1 MYKMKSLVSL
11 KILLSVVLI
20 VSSFNSYSQA
30 PDPLPTGNNGIAK
43 NYPNDEGIDNN
54 PFVIY
59 ADNFESYN
67 SVSGLTASG
76 RWNEAY
82 HTQNI
87 RLATEPENYYHGTKA
102 LEFKVPQT
110 NNEVSNTLL
119 KYIEPTQDIIF
130 IRFYA
135 KFDDGF
141 NVSGSSHNGST
152 ISSSYWEGPGGGP
165 GIPADGYN
173 KFLVSGEAWRDGNE
187 PANPGSLNAY
197 VYHPE
202 QRDIWGDHFFPTGRV
217 IPFDYLPGDFG
228 PFFISRPEVV
238 PELDRWYAYEIMVK
252 ANTPGE
258 RDGRIAFWLDGELI
272 ADWLN
277 IRLRDTTDLKVD
289 RVSIDLHVK
298 NNTLG
303 VAKKYYD
310 NVVIATSYIGLMM
323 STTDINEP
331 PENLV
336 DNFQLFQ
343 NYPNPFNPTTKINWQ
358 SAVGSWQTLKVF
370 DVLGNEVATLVDEY
384 KPTGKYEIQFNASKL
399 SSGTY
404 FYQLRVGDP
413 WTSSGQGFIQTKKMI
428 LMK

>member
-1 MYKMKSLVSL
+1 MKLYHRIIIISVSF
-11 KILLSVVLI
+11 ILGNI
-20 VSSFNSYSQA
+20 VITFAQA

-43 NYPNDEGIDNN
+43 NYPDDAGIQSD
-54 PFVIY
+54 PLVIF

-67 SVSGLTASG
+67 SVSGLTANG

-87 RLATEPENYYHGTKA
+87 RLATETGNYFSGTKA
-102 LEFKVPQT
+102 VELKVPQT

-119 KYIEPTQDIIF
+119 KYIQPTQDIIF
-130 IRFYA
+130 IRFNA
-135 KFDDGF
+135 KYDIEF

-152 ISSSYWEGPGGGP
+152 ISSSYWEGPGSGP

-173 KFLVSGEAWRDGNE
+173 KFLVSGEAWRDAGSA
-187 PANPGSLNAY
+187 PNPGSLNAY

-228 PFFISRPEVV
+228 PYFISRPEVV
-238 PELDRWYAYEIMVK
+238 PELGRWYAYEIMVK

-298 NNTLG
+298 NNTQG
-303 VAKKYYD
+303 VAKKFYD
-310 NVVIATSYIGLMM
+310 NVVIATSYIGPMQT
-323 STTDINEP
+323 TTDVNDVADQIPSEFI
-331 PENLV
+331 LYR
-336 DNFQLFQ
+336 
-343 NYPNPFNPTTKINWQ
+343 NYPNPFNPTTTLSFDIGQ
-358 SAVGSWQTLKVF
+358 SSFVSFKVY
-370 DVLGNEVATLVDEY
+370 DVLGNEVAMLVNEEKSAGNY
-384 KPTGKYEIQFNASKL
+384 KVEFEASSL
-399 SSGTY
+399 SSGIY
-404 FYQLRVGDP
+404 FYQLKAG
-413 WTSSGQGFIQTKKMI
+413 TFISTKSMI
-428 LMK
+428 LIK

>member
-1 MYKMKSLVSL
+1 MKVLSK
-11 KILLSVVLI
+11 KITTAICLI
-20 VSSFNSYSQA
+20 LFSFISNAQA
-30 PDPLPTGNNGIAK
+30 PDPLPTGNNGIAR
-43 NYPNDEGIDNN
+43 NYLNDEGIENDAS
-54 PFVIY
+54 VIY

-110 NNEVSNTLL
+110 NNEVSNTVL
-119 KYIEPTQDIIF
+119 KYINPTQDIIF

-135 KFDDGF
+135 KFNSEF

-187 PANPGSLNAY
+187 PENPGSLNAY

-228 PFFISRPEVV
+228 PYFISRPEVV
-238 PELDRWYAYEIMVK
+238 PELDQWYAYEIMVK

-258 RDGRIAFWLDGELI
+258 RDGRIAFWLR
-272 ADWLN
+272 W
-277 IRLRDTTDLKVD
+277 
-289 RVSIDLHVK
+289 
-298 NNTLG
+298 
-303 VAKKYYD
+303 
-310 NVVIATSYIGLMM
+310 
-323 STTDINEP
+323 
-331 PENLV
+331 
-336 DNFQLFQ
+336 
-343 NYPNPFNPTTKINWQ
+343 
-358 SAVGSWQTLKVF
+358 
-370 DVLGNEVATLVDEY
+370 
-384 KPTGKYEIQFNASKL
+384 
-399 SSGTY
+399 
-404 FYQLRVGDP
+404 
-413 WTSSGQGFIQTKKMI
+413 
-428 LMK
+428 

>member
-1 MYKMKSLVSL
+1 MKVLSK
-11 KILLSVVLI
+11 KIITAICLI
-20 VSSFNSYSQA
+20 LFSFISNAQA
-30 PDPLPTGNNGIAK
+30 PDPLPTGNNGIAR
-43 NYPNDEGIDNN
+43 NYLNDEGIENDAS
-54 PFVIY
+54 VIY

-110 NNEVSNTLL
+110 NNEVSNTVL
-119 KYIEPTQDIIF
+119 KYINPTQDIIF

-135 KFDDGF
+135 KFNSEF

-173 KFLVSGEAWRDGNE
+173 KFLVSGEAWRDGNSA
-187 PANPGSLNAY
+187 PNPGSLNAY

-217 IPFDYLPGDFG
+217 LPFDYLPGDFG
-228 PFFISRPEVV
+228 PYFISRPEIV
-238 PELDRWYAYEIMVK
+238 PELDQWYAYEIMVK

-272 ADWLN
+272 ADFLN
-277 IRLRDTTDLKVD
+277 IRLRDTTDLKID
-289 RVSIDLHVK
+289 RVGIDLHIK
-298 NNTLG
+298 NNIMS
-303 VAKKYYD
+303 VAKKWYD
-310 NVVIATSYIGLMM
+310 NVVIATSYIGPMM
-323 STTDINEP
+323 STTDIKEP

-343 NYPNPFNPTTKINWQ
+343 NYPNPFNPTT
-358 SAVGSWQTLKVF
+358 TLSFVVAHSSFVSIKVF
-370 DVLGNEVATLVDEY
+370 NVLGNEIATLVDEE
-384 KPTGKYEIQFNASKL
+384 KSKGVYAVKFSAKGGSVSGGDGYNL
-399 SSGTY
+399 SSGIY
-404 FYQLRVGDP
+404 FVQLQ
-413 WTSSGQGFIQTKKMI
+413 SGSFIQTIKMM

>member
-1 MYKMKSLVSL
+1 MLLSDK
-11 KILLSVVLI
+11 KILSAVCLI
-20 VSSFNSYSQA
+20 FTAISLNAQA

-43 NYPNDEGIDNN
+43 DYLNDEGIANN

-67 SVSGLTASG
+67 TVSGLTASG

-87 RLATEPENYYHGTKA
+87 RLATEPGNYYHGTKA

-110 NNEVSNTLL
+110 NNEVSNTVI
-119 KYIEPTQDIIF
+119 KYIDPTQDIIF

-135 KFDDGF
+135 KFNNEF

-173 KFLVSGEAWRDGNE
+173 KFLVSGESWRDANSA
-187 PANPGSLNAY
+187 PNPGSLNAY

-217 IPFDYLPGDFG
+217 LPYDYLPGDFG
-228 PFFISRPEVV
+228 PYFISRPEVV

-258 RDGRIAFWLDGELI
+258 RDGRIAFWLDGELT

-277 IRLRDTTDLKVD
+277 IRLRDTTDLKID
-289 RVSIDLHVK
+289 RVGIDLHIK
-298 NNTLG
+298 NNIMS
-303 VAKKYYD
+303 VAKKWYD
-310 NVVIATSYIGLMM
+310 NVVIATSYIGPMQ
-323 STTDINEP
+323 TTSDVHEISSEIP
-331 PENLV
+331 QE
-336 DNFQLFQ
+336 FFLFQ
-343 NYPNPFNPTTKINWQ
+343 NYPNPFNPTTKVSWQ
-358 SAVGSWQTLKVF
+358 SSISGWQTLKVF

-384 KPTGKYEIQFNASKL
+384 KSAGKYEVDFNAEGL
-399 SSGTY
+399 STGIY
-404 FYQLRVGDP
+404 FYQINCGD
-413 WTSSGQGFIQTKKMI
+413 FNQTKKM
-428 LMK
+428 LLLK

>member
-1 MYKMKSLVSL
+1 MKRLTNK
-11 KILLSVVLI
+11 KILPAICSMMLTVFS
-20 VSSFNSYSQA
+20 NAQA

-43 NYPNDEGIDNN
+43 NYLNDEGISGDAS
-54 PFVIY
+54 VIY

-67 SVSGLTASG
+67 SISDLTASG

-110 NNEVSNTLL
+110 NNEVSNTVV
-119 KYIEPTQDIIF
+119 KYINPTQDIIF

-135 KFDDGF
+135 KYNSEF
-141 NVSGSSHNGST
+141 NVAGSSHNGST

-173 KFLVSGEAWRDGNE
+173 KFLVSVEAGRESNE
-187 PANPGSLNAY
+187 PENPGSLNAY

-228 PFFISRPEVV
+228 PYFISRPEVV

-272 ADWLN
+272 ADFLN
-277 IRLRDTTDLKVD
+277 IRLRDTTDLEID
-289 RVSIDLHVK
+289 RVTIDLHIK
-298 NNTLG
+298 NNTMG
-303 VAKKYYD
+303 IAKKWYD
-310 NVVIATSYIGLMM
+310 NVVIATSYIGPMQT
-323 STTDINEP
+323 TTDVDETTEQL
-331 PENLV
+331 PE
-336 DNFQLFQ
+336 DFQLLQ
-343 NYPNPFNPTTKINWQ
+343 NYPNPFNPSTKISWQ
-358 SAVGSWQTLKVF
+358 SPIGSHQTLKIYN
-370 DVLGNEVATLVDEY
+370 VLGNLVATLVDEY
-384 KPTGKYEIQFNASKL
+384 KTAGSYEVEFDGTGL
-399 SSGTY
+399 SSGIY
-404 FYQLRVGDP
+404 YAQLEADGLVETR
-413 WTSSGQGFIQTKKMI
+413 KMI

>member
-1 MYKMKSLVSL
+1 MKVLSK
-11 KILLSVVLI
+11 KITTAICLI
-20 VSSFNSYSQA
+20 LFSFISNAQA
-30 PDPLPTGNNGIAK
+30 PDPLPTGNNGIAR
-43 NYPNDEGIDNN
+43 NYLNDEGIENDAS
-54 PFVIY
+54 VIY
-59 ADNFESYN
+59 ADNFESYT
-67 SVSGLTASG
+67 SVSGLTANG

-110 NNEVSNTLL
+110 NNEVSNTVL
-119 KYIEPTQDIIF
+119 KYINPTQDIIF

-135 KFDDGF
+135 KFNSEF

-187 PANPGSLNAY
+187 PENPGSLNAY

-228 PFFISRPEVV
+228 PYFISRPEIV

-272 ADWLN
+272 ADFLN
-277 IRLRDTTDLKVD
+277 IRLRDTTDLKID
-289 RVSIDLHVK
+289 RVGIDLHIK
-298 NNTLG
+298 NNIMS
-303 VAKKYYD
+303 VAKKWYD
-310 NVVIATSYIGLMM
+310 NVVIATSYIGPMM
-323 STTDINEP
+323 STTDIKETL
-331 PENLV
+331 ENLV

-343 NYPNPFNPTTKINWQ
+343 NYPNPFNPTTKISWH
-358 SAVGSWQTLKVF
+358 SPIGSWQTLKIY
-370 DVLGNEVATLVDEY
+370 DLLGNEIATLVNEE
-384 KPTGKYEIQFNASKL
+384 KPVGSYEVEFNASNL
-399 SSGTY
+399 PSGVY
-404 FYQLRVGDP
+404 FYRLQAD
-413 WTSSGQGFIQTKKMI
+413 SFKQIKKMI
-428 LMK
+428 LIK

>member
-1 MYKMKSLVSL
+1 MKTFTYK
-11 KILLSVVLI
+11 KIFSTIYVI
-20 VSSFNSYSQA
+20 VFTVCSNAQA

-43 NYPNDEGIDNN
+43 DYLNDEGITNN

-67 SVSGLTASG
+67 TVSGLTASG

-110 NNEVSNTLL
+110 NNEVSNTVI
-119 KYIEPTQDIIF
+119 KYIDPTQEIIF

-135 KFDDGF
+135 KFNNEF

-152 ISSSYWEGPGGGP
+152 ISSSYWDGPGGGP

-187 PANPGSLNAY
+187 PENPGSINAY

-217 IPFDYLPGDFG
+217 LPFDYLPGDFG
-228 PFFISRPEVV
+228 PYFISRPEVV
-238 PELDRWYAYEIMVK
+238 PDLNHWYAYEIMVK

-277 IRLRDTTDLKVD
+277 IRLRDTTDLKID
-289 RVSIDLHVK
+289 RVGVDLHIK
-298 NNTLG
+298 NNTMS
-303 VAKKYYD
+303 VAKKWYD
-310 NVVIATSYIGLMM
+310 NVVIATSYIGPMM
-323 STTDINEP
+323 TTTDIKEP
-331 PENLV
+331 PEHLPK
-336 DNFQLFQ
+336 DFQLYQ
-343 NYPNPFNPTTKINWQ
+343 NYPNPFNPSTTLSFVIEH
-358 SAVGSWQTLKVF
+358 SSFVSIRVF
-370 DVLGNEVATLVDEY
+370 NMLGNEVATLVDEEKSEGVY
-384 KPTGKYEIQFNASKL
+384 TVKFDGTGF
-399 SSGTY
+399 SSGIY
-404 FYQLRVGDP
+404 FVRLQ
-413 WTSSGQGFIQTKKMI
+413 SGSFVQTIKMM

>member
-1 MYKMKSLVSL
+1 MKVLSK
-11 KILLSVVLI
+11 KITTAICLI
-20 VSSFNSYSQA
+20 LFSFISNAQA
-30 PDPLPTGNNGIAK
+30 PDPLPTGNNGIAR
-43 NYPNDEGIDNN
+43 NYLNDEGIENDAS
-54 PFVIY
+54 VIY
-59 ADNFESYN
+59 ADNFESYT

-87 RLATEPENYYHGTKA
+87 RLATEPENYYYGTKA

-110 NNEVSNTLL
+110 NNEVSNTVL
-119 KYIEPTQDIIF
+119 KYINPTQDIIF

-135 KFDDGF
+135 KFNSEF
-141 NVSGSSHNGST
+141 NASGSSHNGST

-173 KFLVSGEAWRDGNE
+173 KFLVSGEAWRDGNSA
-187 PANPGSLNAY
+187 PNPGSLNAY

-228 PFFISRPEVV
+228 PYFISRPEIV
-238 PELDRWYAYEIMVK
+238 PELDQWYAYEIMVK

-272 ADWLN
+272 ADFLN
-277 IRLRDTTDLKVD
+277 IRLRDTTDLKID
-289 RVSIDLHVK
+289 RVGIDLHIK
-298 NNTLG
+298 NNIMS

-310 NVVIATSYIGLMM
+310 NVVIATSYIGPMM
-323 STTDINEP
+323 STTDVKET

-336 DNFQLFQ
+336 DDFQLFQ
-343 NYPNPFNPTTKINWQ
+343 NYPNPFNPTTNIEFRIADGEFI
-358 SAVGSWQTLKVF
+358 SLKVYEI
-370 DVLGNEVATLVDEY
+370 LGNEVATLVDEE
-384 KPTGKYEIQFNASKL
+384 KPAGTYEVEFNVTEF
-399 SSGTY
+399 SSGIY
-404 FYQLRVGDP
+404 FVQLQ
-413 WTSSGQGFIQTKKMI
+413 SGSFIRTIKMM

>member
-1 MYKMKSLVSL
+1 MKLYYRIIIISVSF
-11 KILLSVVLI
+11 ILGNI
-20 VSSFNSYSQA
+20 VITFAQA

-43 NYPNDEGIDNN
+43 NYPDDAGIQSD
-54 PFVIY
+54 PLVIF

-67 SVSGLTASG
+67 SVSGLTANG

-87 RLATEPENYYHGTKA
+87 RLATETGNYFSGTKA
-102 LEFKVPQT
+102 VELKVPQT

-119 KYIEPTQDIIF
+119 KYIQPTQDIIF
-130 IRFYA
+130 IRFNA
-135 KFDDGF
+135 KYDIEF

-152 ISSSYWEGPGGGP
+152 ISSSYWEGPGSGP

-173 KFLVSGEAWRDGNE
+173 KFLVSGEAWRDAGSA
-187 PANPGSLNAY
+187 PNPGSLNAY

-228 PFFISRPEVV
+228 PYFISRPEVV
-238 PELDRWYAYEIMVK
+238 PELGRWYAYEIMVK

-298 NNTLG
+298 NNTQG
-303 VAKKYYD
+303 VAKKFYD
-310 NVVIATSYIGLMM
+310 NVVIATSYIGPMQT
-323 STTDINEP
+323 TTDVNDVADQIPSEFI
-331 PENLV
+331 LYR
-336 DNFQLFQ
+336 
-343 NYPNPFNPTTKINWQ
+343 NYPNPFNPTTTLSFDIGQ
-358 SAVGSWQTLKVF
+358 SSFVSFKVY
-370 DVLGNEVATLVDEY
+370 DVLGNEVAMLVNEEKSAGNY
-384 KPTGKYEIQFNASKL
+384 KVEFEASSL
-399 SSGTY
+399 SSGIY
-404 FYQLRVGDP
+404 FYQLKAG
-413 WTSSGQGFIQTKKMI
+413 TFISTKSMI
-428 LMK
+428 LIK

>member
-1 MYKMKSLVSL
+1 MKIYQRIKIMSVIFLLNNLVT
-11 KILLSVVLI
+11 
-20 VSSFNSYSQA
+20 NYAQA

-43 NYPNDEGIDNN
+43 NYPNDAGIESD
-54 PFVIY
+54 PQVVY

-67 SVSGLTASG
+67 SISGLTSNG

-82 HTQNI
+82 HIQNI

-102 LEFKVPQT
+102 IELKVPQT

-135 KFDDGF
+135 KFDVGF

-173 KFLVSGEAWRDGNE
+173 KFLVSGEAWRDLNSA
-187 PANPGSLNAY
+187 PNPGSLNAY

-217 IPFDYLPGDFG
+217 LPFDYLPGDFG
-228 PFFISRPEVV
+228 PYFISRPEVV
-238 PELDRWYAYEIMVK
+238 PELGSWYAYEIMVK

-289 RVSIDLHVK
+289 CVSIDLHVK

-303 VAKKYYD
+303 VSKKYYD
-310 NVVIATSYIGLMM
+310 NVVIATSYIGPMEP
-323 STTDINEP
+323 TTDIDEINDQLPVE
-331 PENLV
+331 
-336 DNFQLFQ
+336 FQLFQ
-343 NYPNPFNPTTKINWQ
+343 NFPNPFNPTTTISWQ
-358 SAVGSWQTLKVF
+358 SPVSSWLSLKIY
-370 DVLGNEVATLVDEY
+370 DVLGNEVATLVNEE
-384 KPTGKYEIQFNASKL
+384 KAAGEYEIVFNVEGL
-399 SSGTY
+399 PSGIF
-404 FYQLRVGDP
+404 FYQLQTE
-413 WTSSGQGFIQTKKMI
+413 TSIITKKMNLI
-428 LMK
+428 K

>member
-1 MYKMKSLVSL
+1 MKTFTYKKKFSTICL
-11 KILLSVVLI
+11 ILF
-20 VSSFNSYSQA
+20 SFISNAQA
-30 PDPLPTGNNGIAK
+30 PDPLPTGNNGIAR
-43 NYPNDEGIDNN
+43 NYLNDEGIENDVS
-54 PFVIY
+54 VIY
-59 ADNFESYN
+59 ADNFESYT
-67 SVSGLTASG
+67 SVSGLTANG

-87 RLATEPENYYHGTKA
+87 RFATEPENYYHGTKA

-110 NNEVSNTLL
+110 NNEVSNTVL
-119 KYIEPTQDIIF
+119 KYINPTQDIIF

-135 KFDDGF
+135 KFNSEF

-173 KFLVSGEAWRDGNE
+173 KFLVSGEAWRDGNSA
-187 PANPGSLNAY
+187 PNPGSLNAY

-228 PFFISRPEVV
+228 PYFISRPEIV
-238 PELDRWYAYEIMVK
+238 PELDQWYAYEIMVK

-272 ADWLN
+272 ADFLN
-277 IRLRDTTDLKVD
+277 IRLRDTTDLKID
-289 RVSIDLHVK
+289 RVSVDLHIK
-298 NNTLG
+298 NNIMS
-303 VAKKYYD
+303 VAKKWYD
-310 NVVIATSYIGLMM
+310 NVVIATSYIGPMM

-331 PENLV
+331 PEKLV

-343 NYPNPFNPTTKINWQ
+343 NYPNPFNPTTTLSFVIGQ
-358 SAVGSWQTLKVF
+358 SSFVSLKVY
-370 DVLGNEVATLVDEY
+370 DMLGNEVATLVDEY
-384 KPTGKYEIQFNASKL
+384 KPAGNYEVEFDASRL
-399 SSGTY
+399 PSGVY
-404 FYQLRVGDP
+404 FYQLQ
-413 WTSSGQGFIQTKKMI
+413 SGYFISTKSMVMI
-428 LMK
+428 K

>member
-1 MYKMKSLVSL
+1 MKIYQRIKIISVIFLLNNLVT
-11 KILLSVVLI
+11 
-20 VSSFNSYSQA
+20 NYAQA

-43 NYPNDEGIDNN
+43 NYPNDAGIESD
-54 PFVIY
+54 PQVVY

-67 SVSGLTASG
+67 SISGLTSNG

-82 HTQNI
+82 HIQNI
-87 RLATEPENYYHGTKA
+87 RLATEPENYFHGTKA
-102 LEFKVPQT
+102 IEFKVPQT

-135 KFDDGF
+135 KFDVGF

-173 KFLVSGEAWRDGNE
+173 KFLVSGEAWRDLNSA
-187 PANPGSLNAY
+187 PNPGSLNAY

-217 IPFDYLPGDFG
+217 LPFDYLPGDFG
-228 PFFISRPEVV
+228 PYFISRPEVV
-238 PELDRWYAYEIMVK
+238 PELGSWYAYEIMVK

-303 VAKKYYD
+303 IAKKYYD
-310 NVVIATSYIGLMM
+310 NVVIATSYIGPME
-323 STTDINEP
+323 STTDIDEMHDQLP
-331 PENLV
+331 VE
-336 DNFQLFQ
+336 FQLFQ
-343 NYPNPFNPTTKINWQ
+343 NFPNPFNPTTTISWQ
-358 SAVGSWQTLKVF
+358 SPVSSWQTLRVF
-370 DVLGNEVATLVDEY
+370 NVLGNEIVTLVDEY
-384 KPTGKYEIQFNASKL
+384 KPAGKYEVDFNGTEL
-399 SSGTY
+399 PSGVY
-404 FYQLRVGDP
+404 FVRLQ
-413 WTSSGQGFIQTKKMI
+413 TEGFTQTRKMT

>member
-1 MYKMKSLVSL
+1 M
-11 KILLSVVLI
+11 
-20 VSSFNSYSQA
+20 
-30 PDPLPTGNNGIAK
+30 
-43 NYPNDEGIDNN
+43 
-54 PFVIY
+54 
-59 ADNFESYN
+59 
-67 SVSGLTASG
+67 
-76 RWNEAY
+76 
-82 HTQNI
+82 
-87 RLATEPENYYHGTKA
+87 A

-110 NNEVSNTLL
+110 SNEVSNTLV
-119 KYIEPTQDIIF
+119 KYINPTEDVVF

-135 KFDDGF
+135 KYDAGF

-217 IPFDYLPGDFG
+217 LPFDYLLGDFG
-228 PFFISRPEVV
+228 PYFISRPEVV
-238 PELDRWYAYEIMVK
+238 PELNHWYAYEIMVK

-298 NNTLG
+298 NNSLG

-310 NVVIATSYIGLMM
+310 NVVIATSYIGPMEL
-323 STTDINEP
+323 TTDIRE
-331 PENLV
+331 EQASMES
-336 DNFQLFQ
+336 FQLFQ
-343 NYPNPFNPTTKINWQ
+343 NYPNPFNPNTKIQFVIPNEVRNLKDFSSQ
-358 SAVGSWQTLKVF
+358 APRNDNSLVTLKIY
-370 DVLGNEVATLVDEY
+370 DVLGNEVAILVDEY
-384 KPTGKYEIQFNASKL
+384 KPAGKYEVEFTIGQDFSPDIAS
-399 SSGTY
+399 GIY
-404 FYQLRVGDP
+404 FYQLKFGSFV
-413 WTSSGQGFIQTKKMI
+413 QTKSMI
-428 LMK
+428 LIK